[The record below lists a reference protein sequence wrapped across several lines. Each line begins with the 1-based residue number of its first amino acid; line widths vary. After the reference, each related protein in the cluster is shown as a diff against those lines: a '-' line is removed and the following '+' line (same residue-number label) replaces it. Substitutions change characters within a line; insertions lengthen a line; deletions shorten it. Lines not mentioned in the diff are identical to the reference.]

1 MLLSYNYDKTTFYKH
16 MKNIDSLSLE
26 AISVKYCEVIHI
38 FLQGKCLKKKKKQNK
53 AQYYSF
59 LTWLLKVYDFLS
71 FIYIFYTV
79 SVCLNI

>member
-26 AISVKYCEVIHI
+26 AISVKYCEVIPI
-38 FLQGKCLKKKKKQNK
+38 FLQGKCLKNKKQKK

-71 FIYIFYTV
+71 LIYIFYPF

>member
-1 MLLSYNYDKTTFYKH
+1 

-38 FLQGKCLKKKKKQNK
+38 FIQGKCLKKKQTKKQKK

-71 FIYIFYTV
+71 FIYIFYTF